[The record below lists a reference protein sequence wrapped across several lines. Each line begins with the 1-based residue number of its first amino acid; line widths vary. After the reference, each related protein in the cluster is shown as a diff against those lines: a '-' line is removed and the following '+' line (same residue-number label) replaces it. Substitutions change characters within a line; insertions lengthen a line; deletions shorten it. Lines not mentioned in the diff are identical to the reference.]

1 MCVEDFT
8 GGVLNERS
16 FSGSS
21 FGECALGIEAMIWDV
36 VSVQPIAPLLLAVRF
51 EDGTEGRVRF
61 EASHL
66 SGVFGALKAPEVFWL
81 ARVEE
86 GAVTW
91 PGEIDLAPD
100 AMYRE
105 IRRTGEWVLR

>member
-1 MCVEDFT
+1 MNWSVVAVEP
-8 GGVLNERS
+8 
-16 FSGSS
+16 
-21 FGECALGIEAMIWDV
+21 
-36 VSVQPIAPLLLAVRF
+36 VSPLELVVRF

-66 SGVFGALKAPEVFWL
+66 SGVFEPLKAPEVFRQ
-81 ARVEE
+81 ARVEA

-91 PGEIDLAPD
+91 PGDIDLAPD

-105 IRRTGEWVLR
+105 IKSSGEWVLR

>member
-1 MCVEDFT
+1 MH
-8 GGVLNERS
+8 
-16 FSGSS
+16 
-21 FGECALGIEAMIWDV
+21 WDV
-36 VSVQPIAPLLLAVRF
+36 VAVEPVSTLVLAVRF
-51 EDGTEGRVRF
+51 EDGTEGKVRF

-66 SGVFGALKAPEVFWL
+66 SCVFEALKTPEVFRQ
-81 ARVEE
+81 ARVED

-105 IRRTGEWVLR
+105 IKLTGEWVLR